1 MSKWNNMIIWLIRLI
16 NLTKA
21 IQQCGQV
28 VHRIKCDYTYSNTAT
43 DQCIVTRHIFSNKK
57 SNTAQHHN
65 LHTIIMTAPISMIAV
80 NLFKLFTSSWFNVGL
95 ENHQFIL
102 DFYTFFEYVIF
113 RILLGSGVTPP
124 LPPNLT
130 TLSSLC
136 LCLFLGWFGC
146 MFVNLVCFFF
156 PKEPAAQLI
165 LCMIF
170 LFSTIFFLD
179 LIISFF
185 LSTVFE
191 FGLLLY
197 FLDLKVHH

>member
-1 MSKWNNMIIWLIRLI
+1 MSKWNNMIIWLIWLI

-28 VHRIKCDYTYSNTAT
+28 VYGIKCDYTYSNAAT
-43 DQCIVTRHIFSNKK
+43 DQCIVTKPIFSNKK

-65 LHTIIMTAPISMIAV
+65 LHTIIMTSSISMIAV

-113 RILLGSGVTPP
+113 RILLASGVTLP

-130 TLSSLC
+130 TLSSFC

-146 MFVNLVCFFF
+146 VFVNLVFFF
-156 PKEPAAQLI
+156 PKNQL
-165 LCMIF
+165 F
-170 LFSTIFFLD
+170 NWFY
-179 LIISFF
+179 
-185 LSTVFE
+185 V
-191 FGLLLY
+191 
-197 FLDLKVHH
+197 

>member
-1 MSKWNNMIIWLIRLI
+1 MSKWNNMIIWLIWLI

-28 VHRIKCDYTYSNTAT
+28 VYGIKCDYTYSNTAT
-43 DQCIVTRHIFSNKK
+43 DQCIVTRPIFSNKK

-65 LHTIIMTAPISMIAV
+65 LHTIIMTASISMIAV
-80 NLFKLFTSSWFNVGL
+80 NLFKLFISSWLKNVGL
-95 ENHQFIL
+95 ENRQFIL

-113 RILLGSGVTPP
+113 RILLWSGVTPP

-146 MFVNLVCFFF
+146 VFVNLVFFSS
-156 PKEPAAQLI
+156 PKNQL
-165 LCMIF
+165 F
-170 LFSTIFFLD
+170 NWFY
-179 LIISFF
+179 
-185 LSTVFE
+185 V
-191 FGLLLY
+191 
-197 FLDLKVHH
+197 